1 MAQTHGDPG
10 TGPAPRWL
18 VALVRPEL
26 PTLAAEIITEI
37 KRAVPE
43 YGRATDGPYV
53 QALRIGV
60 ERALSHFVDS
70 LADPST
76 PRDRHD
82 ETYRRLGRF
91 EAMEGRTLSSLQT
104 AYRIGAQIAWR
115 RVMKVAA
122 ERNLP
127 APVMGRMADEL
138 FSYIN
143 ELASLSLEGYV
154 NARPDEEQQDHRR
167 RLLHSLLREPPPST
181 QTVGNLAR
189 LAGWSVPDEVTLVA
203 LPTGPQPSPHT
214 LHRDLLVD
222 LSGDAPHLLVPGEVD
237 AGRLRMLT
245 SGWPGGRLA
254 VGLTVPTVKAAESL
268 RWARRALT
276 IARTGALGDVGQ
288 VIDSG
293 EHLVT
298 LWLLSDETVV
308 DHLTRRLLGGVTEL
322 GGGQPERYLE
332 TLYAWLTTR
341 GKAADLAER
350 LNIHPQTVRYRMRRL
365 EEALGDKLGDA
376 DSRFAMEVVLR
387 ATRLLEEVERTP
399 PAERRDGSRERG
411 DGTPGASAPLT

>member
-1 MAQTHGDPG
+1 MAQTHGEPDA

-26 PTLAAEIITEI
+26 PTLSAEIISEI

-70 LADPST
+70 LADPSS
-76 PRDRHD
+76 PSDRHD

-104 AYRIGAQIAWR
+104 AYRIGAQVAWR

-127 APVMGRMADEL
+127 APVMGRLADEL

-154 NARPDEEQQDHRR
+154 NARPDEEQQDHKR
-167 RLLHSLLREPPPST
+167 RLLHSLLREPPPSP
-181 QTVGNLAR
+181 QTAANLAR
-189 LAGWSVPDEVTLVA
+189 LAGWEVPDEVTLVA
-203 LPTGPQPSPHT
+203 LPTGAQPSPHT
-214 LHRDLLVD
+214 LHRDLLAD
-222 LSGDAPHLLVPGEVD
+222 LSGDEPHLLVPGGID
-237 AGRLRMLT
+237 DGRLRMLS
-245 SGWPGGRLA
+245 SGWPDRRIA
-254 VGLTVPTVKAAESL
+254 VGLTVPTAKAAESL
-268 RWARRALT
+268 RWARRAMVA
-276 IARTGALGDVGQ
+276 ARRGLLGDERI
-288 VIDSG
+288 IDSG

-308 DHLTRRLLGGVTEL
+308 GHLTRRLLGEVTDL
-322 GGGQPERYLE
+322 SGGQPERYLE

-341 GKAADLAER
+341 GTGAELAER
-350 LNIHPQTVRYRMRRL
+350 LSIHPQTVRYRMRRL
-365 EEALGDKLGDA
+365 EEVLGDRLADPDA
-376 DSRFAMEVVLR
+376 RFAMEVVLR
-387 ATRLLEEVERTP
+387 ATRLLEEEGET
-399 PAERRDGSRERG
+399 ARDGKG
-411 DGTPGASAPLT
+411 DG

>member
-104 AYRIGAQIAWR
+104 AYRIGAQVAWR

-127 APVMGRMADEL
+127 APVMGRLADEL

-143 ELASLSLEGYV
+143 QLASLSLEGYV
-154 NARPDEEQQDHRR
+154 TARPDEEQQDHRR

-189 LAGWSVPDEVTLVA
+189 LAGWNVPDEVTLVA
-203 LPTGPQPSPHT
+203 LPVGPQPSPHT

-245 SGWPGGRLA
+245 SGWPDRRLA

-276 IARTGALGDVGQ
+276 VARTGALGDQ
-288 VIDSG
+288 RVIDSG

-308 DHLTRRLLGGVTEL
+308 DHLTRRLLAGVTEL

-341 GKAADLAER
+341 GTAADLADR

-365 EEALGDKLGDA
+365 EEVLGDKLGDA

-387 ATRLLEEVERTP
+387 ATRLLQEVEPAP
-399 PAERRDGSRERG
+399 PGDRG
-411 DGTPGASAPLT
+411 DSTPGTSPPLT